1 MRTLSFS
8 EQTDDDFSKA
18 RNKALINEIQ
28 HFLTPEEASLI
39 SFSDLK
45 KILKPNNETYKGMQ
59 TVPVK
64 LIVGSEGRYKD
75 FDNQFFPKNTH
86 LKARWESI
94 DKAHLQNITLPPVT
108 LYELGGLYFARD
120 GNHRISVAKA
130 RGIEFIDAEVV
141 SLQSEIKL
149 KPGNSMKYLL
159 SQIINYEKRVFYSET
174 NFGDITD
181 YWCLDF
187 TTAGQYDV
195 IYNHILTHKYYINMN
210 QKTEISMNDA
220 ILSWFNTVYMPVVQ
234 VINDA
239 RIMRKFKHRT
249 ISDLYVWM
257 IKYWDDLKKK
267 FGESYP
273 IDLMAEDFTRTYG
286 KGFVH
291 RIINNVKKLLL
302 AHNIDSARTADS
314 NNSGDSTMQ

>member
-1 MRTLSFS
+1 MPSISFKQ
-8 EQTDDDFSKA
+8 QTDDDFYKA
-18 RNKALINEIQ
+18 RNKALVNEIQ
-28 HFLTPEEASLI
+28 HFLNPEEASLI
-39 SFSDLK
+39 ALSDLK
-45 KILKPNNETYKGMQ
+45 KILKPHNETYKGMQ
-59 TVPVK
+59 AVPVS

-75 FDNQFFPKNTH
+75 FDNQFFPKNAH

-94 DKAHLQNITLPPVT
+94 DRAHLQNVILPPVT

-141 SLQSEIKL
+141 SLKSEIKL
-149 KPGNSMKYLL
+149 KPGTSMKSLL
-159 SQIINYEKRVFYSET
+159 KQIINYEKRVFYSET

-210 QKTEISMNDA
+210 QEEEISMQDA
-220 ILSWFNTVYMPVVQ
+220 ILSWFEKVYMPVIQ
-234 VINDA
+234 VINNA
-239 RIMRKFKHRT
+239 RIMGKFHHRT

-267 FGESYP
+267 FGEDYP
-273 IDLMAEDFTRTYG
+273 IDLMAQDFKKTYG
-286 KGFVH
+286 TGFFH
-291 RIINNVKKLLL
+291 RISNFVSKKLLKR
-302 AHNIDSARTADS
+302 NIDDGKTIS
-314 NNSGDSTMQ
+314 

>member
-1 MRTLSFS
+1 MPDFTFS
-8 EQTDDDFSKA
+8 QQTDEDFYRA
-18 RNKALINEIQ
+18 RNKALFNGIQ

-39 SFSDLK
+39 SLSDLK
-45 KILKPNNETYKGMQ
+45 KLLKPNNETYKGMQ
-59 TVPVK
+59 AVPVN

-75 FDNQFFPKNTH
+75 FDNQFFPKNAH

-94 DKAHLQNITLPPVT
+94 DRAHLQNIILPPVT

-130 RGIEFIDAEVV
+130 RGIEFIDAEVI

-149 KPGNSMKYLL
+149 KPGSSMKYLL
-159 SQIINYEKRVFYSET
+159 AQIISYEKRVFYSET

-195 IYNHILTHKYYINMN
+195 IYNHILTHKYYLNLN
-210 QKTEISMNDA
+210 QEEEITMPDA
-220 ILSWFNTVYMPVVQ
+220 ILSWFEKVYMPVVQ

-239 RIMRKFKHRT
+239 KIMKKFRKRT

-257 IKYWDDLKKK
+257 IKYWDDLKHK
-267 FGESYP
+267 FGEDYP
-273 IDLMAEDFTRTYG
+273 IDQMAQDFTKTYG
-286 KGFVH
+286 TSLLH
-291 RIINNVKKLLL
+291 RITNTIKKILLRNHL
-302 AHNIDSARTADS
+302 EDSRIS
-314 NNSGDSTMQ
+314 NEPTGEQAN

>member
-1 MRTLSFS
+1 MPELSFS
-8 EQTDDDFSKA
+8 QQTDDDFYKA
-18 RNKALINEIQ
+18 RNKALFNRIQ

-39 SFSDLK
+39 SLSDLK
-45 KILKPNNETYKGMQ
+45 KLLKPNNETYKGMQ
-59 TVPVK
+59 AVPVN

-75 FDNQFFPKNTH
+75 FDNQFFPKNAH

-94 DKAHLQNITLPPVT
+94 DRAHLQNIILPPVT

-130 RGIEFIDAEVV
+130 RGIEFIDAEVI

-149 KPGNSMKYLL
+149 KPGVSMKYLL
-159 SQIINYEKRVFYSET
+159 QQIIAYEKRVFYSET
-174 NFGDITD
+174 SFGDITD

-195 IYNHILTHKYYINMN
+195 IYNHILTHKYYLNLN
-210 QKTEISMNDA
+210 QEEEITMPDA
-220 ILSWFNTVYMPVVQ
+220 ILSWFNKVYMPVVQ

-239 RIMRKFKHRT
+239 KVMKKFKKRT

-257 IKYWDDLKKK
+257 IKYWDDLKHK
-267 FGESYP
+267 FGEDYP
-273 IDLMAEDFTRTYG
+273 IDQMALSFTKTYG
-286 KGFVH
+286 TGLFH
-291 RIINNVKKLLL
+291 RITNNFKKIILRN
-302 AHNIDSARTADS
+302 HMENSTISSETPDSQTD
-314 NNSGDSTMQ
+314 

>member
-1 MRTLSFS
+1 MPSISFKQ
-8 EQTDDDFSKA
+8 QTDDDFYKA
-18 RNKALINEIQ
+18 RNKALVNEIQ
-28 HFLTPEEASLI
+28 HFLNPEEASLI
-39 SFSDLK
+39 ALSDLK
-45 KILKPNNETYKGMQ
+45 KILKPHNETYKGMQ
-59 TVPVK
+59 AVPVS

-75 FDNQFFPKNTH
+75 FDNQFFPKNAH

-94 DKAHLQNITLPPVT
+94 DRAHLQNVILPPVT

-141 SLQSEIKL
+141 SLKSEIKL
-149 KPGNSMKYLL
+149 KPGTSMKSLL
-159 SQIINYEKRVFYSET
+159 KQIINYEKRVFYSET

-195 IYNHILTHKYYINMN
+195 IYNHILTHKYYMNMN
-210 QKTEISMNDA
+210 QEEEISMQDA
-220 ILSWFNTVYMPVVQ
+220 ILSWFEKVYMPVIQ
-234 VINDA
+234 VINNA
-239 RIMRKFKHRT
+239 RIMGKFHHRT

-267 FGESYP
+267 FGEDYP
-273 IDLMAEDFTRTYG
+273 IDLMAQDFKKTYG
-286 KGFVH
+286 TGFFH
-291 RIINNVKKLLL
+291 RISNFVSKKLLKR
-302 AHNIDSARTADS
+302 NIDDGKTIS
-314 NNSGDSTMQ
+314 

>member
-1 MRTLSFS
+1 MAQLSFS
-8 EQTDDDFSKA
+8 QQTNDDFYRA
-18 RNKALINEIQ
+18 RNKALFNSRQ

-39 SFSDLK
+39 SLSDLK
-45 KILKPNNETYKGMQ
+45 KVLKPNNETYKGMQ

-86 LKARWESI
+86 LKSRWESI
-94 DKAHLQNITLPPVT
+94 DRAHLQNIILPPVT

-130 RGIEFIDAEVV
+130 RGIEFIDAEVI

-149 KPGNSMKYLL
+149 KPGKSMKTLL
-159 SQIINYEKRVFYSET
+159 AQIIAYEKRVFYSET

-187 TTAGQYDV
+187 TTTGQYDV
-195 IYNHILTHKYYINMN
+195 IYNHILTHKYYQNLN
-210 QKTEISMNDA
+210 QETEISIQDA
-220 ILSWFNTVYMPVVQ
+220 ILSWYENVYMPVVQ
-234 VINDA
+234 VINNTK
-239 RIMRKFKHRT
+239 IMKKFKKRT

-267 FGESYP
+267 FGEDYP
-273 IDLMAEDFTRTYG
+273 IDQMAQSFKKTYG
-286 KGFVH
+286 TGVFH
-291 RIINNVKKLLL
+291 RIMNTIKKFLLL
-302 AHNIDSARTADS
+302 NHMEDSKIS
-314 NNSGDSTMQ
+314 SDSTSD